1 MKKILIVYANYYPNI
16 SKSLR
21 LNSEKILKKKKIK
34 FKSFQ
39 VSGVFEIPV
48 VLSKYIK
55 KYDAFIALGCVIKGE
70 TDHYDYICQAVT
82 QGIMDVSIQSQVPI
96 LFGVLTCQN
105 AELAFE
111 RSRDNDSN
119 KGYEVGL
126 AALELLN
133 LSK

>member
-70 TDHYDYICQAVT
+70 TSHYDFICNSTFNSIMKIAVKNKKPIGNGIITVNNLTQANKRKNKK
-82 QGIMDVSIQSQVPI
+82 GIEAAMAVATI
-96 LFGVLTCQN
+96 LFN
-105 AELAFE
+105 EP
-111 RSRDNDSN
+111 
-119 KGYEVGL
+119 K
-126 AALELLN
+126 
-133 LSK
+133 

>member
-48 VLSKYIK
+48 VLSKYIN

-70 TDHYDYICQAVT
+70 TSHYDFICNSTFNSIMKIAIKNKKPIGNGIITVNNLTQANKRKNKK
-82 QGIMDVSIQSQVPI
+82 GIEAAMAVATI
-96 LFGVLTCQN
+96 LFN
-105 AELAFE
+105 EP
-111 RSRDNDSN
+111 
-119 KGYEVGL
+119 K
-126 AALELLN
+126 
-133 LSK
+133 

>member
-48 VLSKYIK
+48 VLSKYIN
-55 KYDAFIALGCVIKGE
+55 KYDAFIALGCVIKRKNKKGIE
-70 TDHYDYICQAVT
+70 AAMAVAT
-82 QGIMDVSIQSQVPI
+82 I
-96 LFGVLTCQN
+96 LFN
-105 AELAFE
+105 EP
-111 RSRDNDSN
+111 
-119 KGYEVGL
+119 K
-126 AALELLN
+126 
-133 LSK
+133 